1 MKKILQK
8 VTILLVNLF
17 ILISALPIRAA
28 GVLQNALDTANR
40 TNSKAQLPDSDN
52 PAFIIGNIIK
62 YALGFLGTI
71 FLILIMYGGFLWM
84 TAAGNEQQIE
94 KAKKILTSSV
104 VGLVIVIL
112 AYALSLFIINVI
124 ISATTSPI

>member
-1 MKKILQK
+1 
-8 VTILLVNLF
+8 
-17 ILISALPIRAA
+17 
-28 GVLQNALDTANR
+28 
-40 TNSKAQLPDSDN
+40 
-52 PAFIIGNIIK
+52 
-62 YALGFLGTI
+62 
-71 FLILIMYGGFLWM
+71 MYGGFLWM